1 MSGMKRFLMIVFG
14 IAGVLCL
21 GALVLPW
28 VGPFKDQASN
38 LLYNPYYFYTLLA
51 LVLITLAGLCAVL
64 LRGLFAPPKRKT
76 LVIRKAGDDK
86 ISVTTDAI
94 RSQALH
100 IVEADGVFAAEKVLV
115 SNVGNGN
122 VSVSIRVKPHYTVDL
137 ANEGNRLH
145 DQLREG
151 LTAICGDHVQHINLE
166 FVEAENPI
174 PALNARVEHEQLE
187 VPASVYERA
196 ALMESEPAEVAAPPA
211 PKVEAASAPAPAPA
225 SKPEP
230 VATPASAGDLEVPA
244 SVYERAA
251 RMRYE
256 EAKAKAKAAM
266 AAGKEDDGSAEAAE
280 ADATGEWR

>member
-14 IAGVLCL
+14 IAGVFCL

-28 VGPFKDQASN
+28 VGPFKDQAVN

-137 ANEGNRLH
+137 ANEGDRLH
-145 DQLREG
+145 DELREG
-151 LTAICGDHVQHINLE
+151 LAAICGNHVQHINLE

-174 PALNARVEHEQLE
+174 PAPNARVEHEQLE

-196 ALMESEPAEVAAPPA
+196 ALMESEPAEVAASPA
-211 PKVEAASAPAPAPA
+211 PKVEAAPAPAPKVEA
-225 SKPEP
+225 AP
-230 VATPASAGDLEVPA
+230 TPAPAAATSAGDLEVPA

-251 RMRYE
+251 RMKYE

-266 AAGKEDDGSAEAAE
+266 AAGKKDGSNESAEV
-280 ADATGEWR
+280 DATGEWR